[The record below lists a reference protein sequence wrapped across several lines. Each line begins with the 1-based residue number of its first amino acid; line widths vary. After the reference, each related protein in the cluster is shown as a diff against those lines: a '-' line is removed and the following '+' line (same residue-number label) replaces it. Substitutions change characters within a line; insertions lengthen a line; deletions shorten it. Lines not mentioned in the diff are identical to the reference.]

1 MNREFLLAVIIGVTL
16 FLSDFAIGW
25 LTSITGRF
33 PVIFI
38 IALIIG
44 IVAGKH
50 VDGLLAT
57 ALTWLV
63 SIPLGMAIT
72 PLVYSELISPDV
84 SLFGLFLFVPLWELR
99 GTFNYQFEGNFIE
112 EVIVGFAYLLIIIF
126 IGPAIYV
133 ASLVF
138 GLLGGSIG
146 KLIRDIL
153 NRNHKSEDAAPDF
166 QDAVIPK

>member
-1 MNREFLLAVIIGVTL
+1 
-16 FLSDFAIGW
+16 
-25 LTSITGRF
+25 
-33 PVIFI
+33 
-38 IALIIG
+38 
-44 IVAGKH
+44 
-50 VDGLLAT
+50 
-57 ALTWLV
+57 
-63 SIPLGMAIT
+63 MAIT